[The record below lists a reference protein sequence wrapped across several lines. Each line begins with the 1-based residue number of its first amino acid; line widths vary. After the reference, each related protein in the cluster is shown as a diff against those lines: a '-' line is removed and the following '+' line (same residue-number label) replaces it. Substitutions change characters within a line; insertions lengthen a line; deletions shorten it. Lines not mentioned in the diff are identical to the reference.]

1 MRQLE
6 LCKRYLAVL
15 GKGEL
20 EKALQLF
27 ETGAVVVSPLYG
39 TLDAQSYHERF
50 FADTDISR
58 ALGRLINVFHAM
70 NDERHIALHFHYTWV
85 RKDGRTIAF
94 ECVNVYELTA
104 DLGKFTKITSI
115 YDTGPLRPK
124 G

>member
-20 EKALQLF
+20 EKVLPLF
-27 ETGAVVVSPLYG
+27 EAGAVVVSPLYG
-39 TLDAQSYHERF
+39 TLDAQSYHQRF

-85 RKDGRTIAF
+85 RKDGRTISF

-104 DLGKFTKITSI
+104 DHGKFTRITSI
-115 YDTGPLRPK
+115 YDTGLLRRK
-124 G
+124 E